1 MIGMVENTILFDHK
15 LIPVT
20 IDHFEERYLMN
31 ISNEVVNRS
40 SNLSRFN
47 TIPNGSEKGAGGI
60 LQKEA
65 INKIAPSIEKRL

>member
-1 MIGMVENTILFDHK
+1 MKDWCQATVIRYYIK
-15 LIPVT
+15 LAFSFT
-20 IDHFEERYLMN
+20 
-31 ISNEVVNRS
+31 S